1 MLHWA
6 KNRGRGWEEK
16 AADQIFSEVS
26 WQVGPMTFNPLC
38 LDSVQQCFHMG
49 IRLQIRGK
57 RGLVPWALWEDRQPA
72 PLSSHRASLQ
82 LLREAVSNLLLG
94 IQGGHGMFFIME
106 FSLPSKR
113 IFSEQAPPHSHHQP
127 SSFNCK
133 HRENCPPG
141 RSPVSSPEASRGF
154 CWEVRMVLLLVPLQ
168 LVAVTV
174 LNKALTFVS
183 WFAFNF
189 GYLIRFSE
197 EPCKAARV
205 RVVMSILQ
213 VRKWRPN

>member
-1 MLHWA
+1 MFPHGHLSPDTR
-6 KNRGRGWEEK
+6 KKRPRSVSPVGGS
-16 AADQIFSEVS
+16 AASSSLFPS
-26 WQVGPMTFNPLC
+26 G
-38 LDSVQQCFHMG
+38 
-49 IRLQIRGK
+49 
-57 RGLVPWALWEDRQPA
+57 
-72 PLSSHRASLQ
+72 LSSASQRSCFQFASWNSGRAWDVFHHGIFTPIKANFQRASPTPFPPPALIFQLQ
-82 LLREAVSNLLLG
+82 TQWE
-94 IQGGHGMFFIME
+94 
-106 FSLPSKR
+106 LPGR
-113 IFSEQAPPHSHHQP
+113 V
-127 SSFNCK
+127 
-133 HRENCPPG
+133 RVRCPPLK
-141 RSPVSSPEASRGF
+141 RSRGF

-189 GYLIRFSE
+189 GYLIKFSE